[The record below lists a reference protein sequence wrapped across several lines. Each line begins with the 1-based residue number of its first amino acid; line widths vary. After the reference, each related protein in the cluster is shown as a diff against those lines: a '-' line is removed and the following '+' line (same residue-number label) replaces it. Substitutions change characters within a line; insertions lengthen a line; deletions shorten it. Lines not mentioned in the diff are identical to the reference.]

1 MSHGRT
7 SNTAGEPVR
16 VALVCDAEGAQVLA
30 AALTGLAIEVVAQS
44 GRQPF
49 TELPR
54 SQWYDDARIM
64 LAQSGAEGLLV
75 ATSTREA
82 VELAELAAEHELAVW
97 RMPPLARTF
106 AGATE
111 LVTRCR
117 QRGLVYRVASWWDM
131 IADEVQAALDFGD
144 GVKPAFS
151 HVRVAA
157 AGPSVQSWRA
167 NAVEASG
174 GVLASDAYDMLEALI
189 AVRGLPE
196 RISAIVA
203 NVRRR
208 SGELPRETEDVA
220 TALLRYEAGGTAA
233 IQATWDV
240 PPYFQT
246 SEHHGAEL
254 TVVLERERVAVR
266 SRDGEILLERRLAP
280 EQFWRDELAAFAG
293 AIRAGGAPVSQAE
306 TLERHVAVTALL
318 QAVYL
323 SNRTGQPESPLKF
336 YEAQGWPEPR
346 W

>member
-1 MSHGRT
+1 MSRRKT
-7 SNTAGEPVR
+7 SRAADEPAR
-16 VALVCDAEGAQVLA
+16 LALVCDAEGAEVLS
-30 AALTGLAIEVVAQS
+30 AALAGLPINVVGQS
-44 GRQPF
+44 GRRPF
-49 TELPR
+49 TGLPKI
-54 SQWYDDARIM
+54 QWYDDARIM

-82 VELAELAAEHELAVW
+82 VELAELAAEHELAIW
-97 RMPPLARTF
+97 RMAPVARTF
-106 AGATE
+106 AEATE
-111 LVTRCR
+111 VVTRCR
-117 QRGLVYRVASWWDM
+117 QRGLVYRVASWWEAV
-131 IADEVQAALDFGD
+131 ADEVRAALSFGE

-151 HVRVAA
+151 HVRVSA
-157 AGPSVQSWRA
+157 AGPSMQSWRA
-167 NAVEASG
+167 NAAEASG
-174 GVLASDAYDMLEALI
+174 GVLASEAYDMLEALV

-208 SGELPRETEDVA
+208 PGELPRETEDVA
-220 TALLRYEAGGTAA
+220 TALLRYQAGHTAA
-233 IQATWDV
+233 VQATWDV

-254 TVVLERERVAVR
+254 TVVLERQRVAVR
-266 SRDGEILLERRLAP
+266 SRDGETLFGREFSPDR
-280 EQFWRDELAAFAG
+280 FWRDELAAFAA
-293 AIRAGGAPVSQAE
+293 AIRAPEPPGDQNG
-306 TLERHVAVTALL
+306 TLERHTAVTALL